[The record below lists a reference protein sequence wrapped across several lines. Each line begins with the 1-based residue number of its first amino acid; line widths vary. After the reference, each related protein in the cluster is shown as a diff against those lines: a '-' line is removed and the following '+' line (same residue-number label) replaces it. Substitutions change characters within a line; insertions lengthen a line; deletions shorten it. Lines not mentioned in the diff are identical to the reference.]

1 MSSSSE
7 RNMTQSTRDYEW
19 HSIYLIPFWISVLLS
34 WVGYVEDTVTDLL
47 SGRDRLHIRQNLGKL
62 CENVKVAAEV
72 LLEWDAGSVHLR
84 V

>member
-1 MSSSSE
+1 M
-7 RNMTQSTRDYEW
+7 
-19 HSIYLIPFWISVLLS
+19 
-34 WVGYVEDTVTDLL
+34 EDTVTDLL
-47 SGRDRLHIRQNLGKL
+47 SGRDGLHVRQNLGKL